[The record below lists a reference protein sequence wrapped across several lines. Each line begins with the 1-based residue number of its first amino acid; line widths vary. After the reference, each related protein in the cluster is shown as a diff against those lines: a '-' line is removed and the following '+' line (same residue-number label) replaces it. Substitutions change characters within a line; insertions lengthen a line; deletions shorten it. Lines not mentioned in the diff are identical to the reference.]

1 MGSKVRDYSK
11 LALDIIKAVGGEKN
25 INSAARCA
33 TRLRFVLKEIPT
45 DATAKISAMPG
56 VISVVEKGGQY
67 QIVIG
72 PHVNE
77 VYDVVA
83 KELHLDDKQ
92 TEAPQEKQSLVNRVI
107 AAISA
112 IITPFVYVLAA
123 AGLVQGCLIVIKQF
137 APGFA
142 DTGTYSLLNMISWV
156 PFTFLPIL
164 IAVSAAKHFK
174 CNTYIALACCCA
186 LLSPSWTTLAGR
198 IADGEIIKFLCFPM
212 SRTTYTSTVLPPIF
226 LVLVLSYLE
235 RFLRKHLPDVIKSL
249 ATPFLCLVIMVP
261 LTILVI
267 GPLSEGAANGLA
279 KGYNVLYEAVPAVAA
294 LVVGALWQVLV
305 IFGVHWG
312 FTPVTLANFE
322 VFGYDTLQ
330 VFKTCSVVAQAAACF
345 GVVLKTRNKE
355 FKNAAF

>member
-1 MGSKVRDYSK
+1 M
-11 LALDIIKAVGGEKN
+11 
-25 INSAARCA
+25 
-33 TRLRFVLKEIPT
+33 
-45 DATAKISAMPG
+45 
-56 VISVVEKGGQY
+56 
-67 QIVIG
+67 
-72 PHVNE
+72 
-77 VYDVVA
+77 
-83 KELHLDDKQ
+83 
-92 TEAPQEKQSLVNRVI
+92 
-107 AAISA
+107 
-112 IITPFVYVLAA
+112 
-123 AGLVQGCLIVIKQF
+123 
-137 APGFA
+137 
-142 DTGTYSLLNMISWV
+142 
-156 PFTFLPIL
+156 
-164 IAVSAAKHFK
+164 
-174 CNTYIALACCCA
+174 
-186 LLSPSWTTLAGR
+186 
-198 IADGEIIKFLCFPM
+198 
-212 SRTTYTSTVLPPIF
+212 
-226 LVLVLSYLE
+226 
-235 RFLRKHLPDVIKSL
+235 RKHLPDVIKSL